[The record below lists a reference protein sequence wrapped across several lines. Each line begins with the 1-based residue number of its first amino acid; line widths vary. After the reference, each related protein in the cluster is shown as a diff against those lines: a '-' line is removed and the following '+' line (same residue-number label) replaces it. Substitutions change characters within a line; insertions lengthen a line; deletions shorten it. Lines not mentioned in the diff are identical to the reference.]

1 MRQRVNKIQ
10 ASEAL
15 AAEIAKRPAVGL
27 ARGKALIYEGAEM
40 SLDAGIAM
48 ENYAFMDTVMDPQL
62 QENVATYLGLDPDAR
77 RDYLEFEM

>member
-1 MRQRVNKIQ
+1 
-10 ASEAL
+10 
-15 AAEIAKRPAVGL
+15 
-27 ARGKALIYEGAEM
+27 M